1 MILDLEYTYDTR
13 SPEERAPC
21 RCAEC
26 AAAGECE
33 RRNVAL
39 VASLRKERDSLRAAL
54 EITEGTVRE
63 LRAWVEE
70 AIPYVEMARHNINDE
85 DERERVYELLTRTRP

>member
-1 MILDLEYTYDTR
+1 MSLDTEYTYDPR

-26 AAAGECE
+26 EAAGECE

-39 VASLRKERDSLRAAL
+39 VAELRAAL

-63 LRAWVEE
+63 LRAWTAE
-70 AIPYVEMARHNINDE
+70 AIPYVEFAMRHLEDE
-85 DERERVYELLTRTRP
+85 AERERVYELLTRPRP